1 MSVCAGSIRRIT
13 MLSRRIGVHMK
24 LTKQCVLP
32 LTLMVF
38 GMVSGVTH
46 ADTDSRVLVTL
57 PAPMQEHMLANMRDH
72 LRTLDQ
78 INRALAEGRWND
90 AAEVAETR
98 LGVSSLAAHGAEH
111 MAPYM
116 PKPMQA
122 IGNAMHQ
129 AASDFAVHVVEG
141 DLGAAMQR
149 LSLVTRQC
157 VACHETYR
165 IR

>member
-1 MSVCAGSIRRIT
+1 MNNLRRALQVAAVAALAVAAGT
-13 MLSRRIGVHMK
+13 AGA
-24 LTKQCVLP
+24 
-32 LTLMVF
+32 
-38 GMVSGVTH
+38 G
-46 ADTDSRVLVTL
+46 ADDRLLVKL

-72 LRTLDQ
+72 LQTLDQ

-90 AAEVAETR
+90 AAEVAEKR

-122 IGNAMHQ
+122 VGTAMHR
-129 AASDFAVHVVEG
+129 AATDFAVHVTEG
-141 DLGAAMQR
+141 DLRQSMQR
-149 LSLVTRQC
+149 LSEVTRQC
-157 VACHETYR
+157 VACHMTYR